1 MLDFKK
7 IPKSDLIH
15 LMNEEWNSRL
25 AKLAELKDTALIPR
39 KESGK
44 KDEESILSPQLRITD
59 ENGLEWEIL
68 AVSPLDV
75 TLKGPYSL
83 TGEEGKTVRIPVDK
97 LSKFVLKPGGG
108 KDSNNSKKEKQ
119 GGEKVSASPNDRKQG
134 QKNGRH

>member
-1 MLDFKK
+1 MLNFKN
-7 IPKSDLIH
+7 IPKREFLS

-25 AKLAELKDTALIPR
+25 KKLAELKDTALIPR
-39 KESGK
+39 KEDNK

-68 AVSPLDV
+68 SVSPLDV

-83 TGEEGKTVRIPVDK
+83 DGEEGQTSRIPIDK

-108 KDSNNSKKEKQ
+108 NKNSKKEKEQ
-119 GGEKVSASPNDRKQG
+119 GGNVSPKNKKMGD
-134 QKNGRH
+134 KNGHR